1 VTVVLGVLAQGLVLV
16 AAAWT
21 VGALV
26 AAAFLT
32 PCGPGGV
39 LGSAG
44 RAAARVAAPAA
55 WAWAVAALVAVP
67 FALAVLLG
75 IDVGSAARPDI
86 VGTYA
91 FDLPTTRLLLL
102 AALVALVVA
111 VLVPSVQRVG
121 WAGLL
126 ATLALGGAALPG
138 FGLPHGTLNDHGMPS
153 LAGLL
158 VQGSLALWLGSVIA
172 LRGLRAHHPAQSAEA
187 ARRHARGVPWY
198 AGALALGVGLLAL
211 VRIPGWDALRGS
223 AFGWTAL
230 ATVAVALGT
239 AVVVLTSSHRLRR
252 PGRRVLGLL
261 LGLGT
266 AVTALAVT
274 TPPAGG
280 GEGPRT
286 VAEQLIGGP
295 LPDVPTLARYLAP
308 ALDSVFIVGCL
319 LAGSLYAAGLVRLHR
334 RGDRWPMGRTVS
346 WFLGLLSVWLV
357 TATGVGV
364 YAPVTFSAHMVQ
376 HMTLSML
383 SPILLVLGAPLTL
396 ALRALH
402 TAPIRGQRGPREW
415 LSAMTHSRY
424 LKLITHPFVALGI
437 YVSGLF
443 GLYFTAVFGWLMG
456 SHLGHVVML
465 VHFLAAGYLFFWTI
479 IGIDPMPREIPYWAR
494 FVDLLASMGV
504 HAFFGVVVMMATTPI
519 ASGWYTQVAPEWLGS
534 TLRDQYSGG
543 GIAWAFGELPS
554 LIIVVALAWQW
565 SRSDERDADRYSRQA
580 ERDGDAEL
588 AAYNA
593 HLARLHGLTPDEGAL
608 R

>member
-1 VTVVLGVLAQGLVLV
+1 MTLVLGVLVQVVVLV
-16 AAAWT
+16 TAAWT

-26 AAAFLT
+26 AAAYLA
-32 PCGPGGV
+32 PCGPHAALGG
-39 LGSAG
+39 AG

-55 WAWAVAALVAVP
+55 WAWAAAALVAVP
-67 FALAVLLG
+67 FALAVLLNV
-75 IDVGSAARPDI
+75 DLGSALRPDV

-102 AALVALVVA
+102 AALVALTVA
-111 VLVPSVQRVG
+111 VLAPAVERIG
-121 WAGLL
+121 WTALL
-126 ATLALGGAALPG
+126 ATFALVGAALPG
-138 FGLPHGTLNDHGMPS
+138 LGLPHGVLTDHGMPT

-158 VQGSLALWLGSVIA
+158 VQASLALWLGSVLV
-172 LRGLRAHHPAQSAEA
+172 LRGLRAHHPAQTAEA
-187 ARRHARGVPWY
+187 TRRHGRGVPWY
-198 AGALALGVGLLAL
+198 AGALGLGVVLLAL
-211 VRIPGWDALRGS
+211 VRVPSAATLRDS
-223 AFGWTAL
+223 AFGWLAAATVLTAL
-230 ATVAVALGT
+230 VIAGT
-239 AVVVLTSSHRLRR
+239 ALTTGRLRR
-252 PGRRVLGLL
+252 PSSAVGGLL

-266 AVTALAVT
+266 AVTALAVA

-295 LPDVPTLARYLAP
+295 LPPEPTLARYLAP
-308 ALDSVFIVGCL
+308 SLDSVFIVGCL
-319 LAGSLYAAGLVRLHR
+319 LAAALYTAGLVRLHR
-334 RGDRWPMGRTVS
+334 RGDRWPAGRSVS

-364 YAPVTFSAHMVQ
+364 YAPVTFSAHMMQ
-376 HMTLSML
+376 HMMLSML

-396 ALRALH
+396 SLRALH
-402 TAPIRGQRGPREW
+402 PAPIRGQRGPREW
-415 LSAMTHSRY
+415 ISAMTHSRY
-424 LKLITHPFVALGI
+424 LKLITHPVVALGI

-479 IGIDPMPREIPYWAR
+479 IGIDPMPRDIPYWAR
-494 FVDLLASMGV
+494 FLDLLASMGV
-504 HAFFGVVVMMATTPI
+504 HAFFGVIVMMALTPI
-519 ASGWYTQVAPEWLGS
+519 ASGWYTQVAPEWLTS
-534 TLRDQYSGG
+534 TLRDQYAGG

-554 LIIVVALAWQW
+554 LVIVVALAWQW
-565 SRSDERDADRYSRQA
+565 SRSDERAAERYSRQA

-593 HLARLHGLTPDEGAL
+593 HLARLHGLSPDEGAL